1 MPNAHVNGIDIWYD
15 VTGPDDGKPLL
26 LISGVGTQSTR
37 WPDAFVQRLLSRGY
51 RVIRMDNRDI
61 GLSQKFT
68 DHGAPDFRQVMAD
81 KADGKVPD
89 IPYTLSDM
97 AADGIALLDHLE
109 IAKAHVCGFS
119 MGGMI
124 VQLMAI
130 EHPERVSSV
139 TSIMSNSGNPD
150 LPTGTPEAAAV
161 LTRPRPDAKVDREG
175 YIQSRLDTD
184 HAIGSPAYPVPDEQL
199 RAAAEADL
207 ERSYH
212 PTGFARQYA
221 AVLATYDRRSELR
234 KLTMPVV
241 VIHGV
246 DDPLV
251 PIEGGRDTAANCPD
265 ARMIE
270 IPGMGHDLPVEV
282 HEEIIAGIDSA
293 TSQL

>member
-37 WPDAFVQRLLSRGY
+37 WPDAFVQHLLSRGY

-68 DHGAPDFRQVMAD
+68 DHGVPDFRQVMAD

-161 LTRPRPDAKVDREG
+161 LTRPRP
-175 YIQSRLDTD
+175 IQSRMSSCARRRRPISNVPTIRRDLP
-184 HAIGSPAYPVPDEQL
+184 GSMP
-199 RAAAEADL
+199 
-207 ERSYH
+207 RSLP
-212 PTGFARQYA
+212 PTTG
-221 AVLATYDRRSELR
+221 
-234 KLTMPVV
+234 
-241 VIHGV
+241 
-246 DDPLV
+246 
-251 PIEGGRDTAANCPD
+251 AANC
-265 ARMIE
+265 
-270 IPGMGHDLPVEV
+270 GN
-282 HEEIIAGIDSA
+282 
-293 TSQL
+293 